1 MTTIVQH
8 DSITLR
14 TYSTLNCSLK
24 HCVMMMALSLSL
36 WQRKEI
42 KKKTHSRAQLS
53 THKSI
58 NYAEDESTS
67 LFSPLSL
74 CEHIPKGP
82 SHIFCQIIAT
92 RASWRLAKKKTVG
105 DFYHRTIIALVGP
118 CGCHNFHDA
127 TSSQQHNWIFKS
139 KHSHRESENALTANL
154 IRHYRRVANVR
165 WTKFSPP
172 THRWNRADD
181 IFTTQSTTS

>member
-24 HCVMMMALSLSL
+24 HCVMMMALSLPGSAKRSRRKLTLARNYPRTNRLITLRMSRRVSSL
-36 WQRKEI
+36 
-42 KKKTHSRAQLS
+42 
-53 THKSI
+53 
-58 NYAEDESTS
+58 
-67 LFSPLSL
+67 LSL
-74 CEHIPKGP
+74 SASP

-92 RASWRLAKKKTVG
+92 RASWRLAKKTVG